1 MIEIK
6 KIWGYKSE
14 KWEKSGEKGEIN
26 IRREQEKRENPER
39 EREIGGERKKRER
52 ERVGEK
58 GKIGRGFPNWLLKAD
73 MLLKLYFLCFI
84 SCCFVA
90 SKRTFNGTLPSF
102 LFLFVRPFFS
112 VLSFN

>member
-39 EREIGGERKKRER
+39 EREIGGERKKKRER
-52 ERVGEK
+52 ESGRE
-58 GKIGRGFPNWLLKAD
+58 GKNR
-73 MLLKLYFLCFI
+73 
-84 SCCFVA
+84 
-90 SKRTFNGTLPSF
+90 
-102 LFLFVRPFFS
+102 
-112 VLSFN
+112 